1 MFLQANDAVSSLSL
15 DLFSAQK
22 KEGLLVSGY
31 SYLILKASLS
41 ARQPELS
48 QVPLSPLQQKRLRSC
63 SSVSYCERMCMKDP
77 MLENSG
83 SSDAFALMIFSCKDP
98 LGLPTSLAKAW
109 LRYLVF
115 CI

>member
-1 MFLQANDAVSSLSL
+1 M
-15 DLFSAQK
+15 
-22 KEGLLVSGY
+22 SGY

-48 QVPLSPLQQKRLRSC
+48 QVPLQQKRLRSC
-63 SSVSYCERMCMKDP
+63 SSVSYCGRMRMKDP

-98 LGLPTSLAKAW
+98 LGLPASLA
-109 LRYLVF
+109 
-115 CI
+115 